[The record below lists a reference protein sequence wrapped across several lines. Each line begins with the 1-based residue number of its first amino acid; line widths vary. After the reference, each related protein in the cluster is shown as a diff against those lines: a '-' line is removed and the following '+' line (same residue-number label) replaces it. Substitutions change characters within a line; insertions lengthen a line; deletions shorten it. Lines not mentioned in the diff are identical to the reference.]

1 MFVFSKG
8 CGPDHSTNTTD
19 AQGSWDITVSNPKSV
34 KGQRNTPANRQLQQC
49 DKCWEG
55 KYRMLL
61 SHKQGATNQGSR
73 LMGGG
78 SIRQGLVEEMT
89 YDLRL
94 DSYLRVSQVK

>member
-19 AQGSWDITVSNPKSV
+19 AQGSWDITVSNQSFILKRMR

-78 SIRQGLVEEMT
+78 SIRQGFLEEIT

-94 DSYLRVSQVK
+94 D